1 MLHEMWS
8 TITKAYTNKKKSRF
22 EWKMILNSVSR
33 EGNFYLLDCSCVMD
47 DVDDAPKRDE
57 LCIFNFSRS
66 NGETV
71 RSFAVV
77 ENFRA
82 FNVDQAS
89 DVDHRLLPEGKP
101 NAATNFVLRTIRT
114 PKRTNELYV
123 FNKICLLSSAIDQFE
138 VQVRVSDVM
147 SQAIRNPG
155 TSNFVAVDPTKVK
168 ESSQENYLDSVQNE
182 AHFSIGQGMLF
193 PNSTPLFALL
203 QGPPG
208 IKIFFDITFAHL
220 FSKNTIIYNF
230 VGTGKTHVIVNVMR
244 HIIKSRLGTT
254 CNRMLYCAPT
264 DSAVDEMT
272 RRLLKLKESL
282 NFNGNFKN
290 AFRVLSKSSKYSFR
304 FIISRPHWRQT
315 GTKSSRKTSIN
326 R

>member
-1 MLHEMWS
+1 MPRLTLGPVTTRFTSQQSYSNVFHPLMLHEMWS

-123 FNKICLLSSAIDQFE
+123 FNKICLLS
-138 VQVRVSDVM
+138 
-147 SQAIRNPG
+147 
-155 TSNFVAVDPTKVK
+155 
-168 ESSQENYLDSVQNE
+168 
-182 AHFSIGQGMLF
+182 
-193 PNSTPLFALL
+193 
-203 QGPPG
+203 
-208 IKIFFDITFAHL
+208 
-220 FSKNTIIYNF
+220 
-230 VGTGKTHVIVNVMR
+230 
-244 HIIKSRLGTT
+244 
-254 CNRMLYCAPT
+254 
-264 DSAVDEMT
+264 
-272 RRLLKLKESL
+272 
-282 NFNGNFKN
+282 
-290 AFRVLSKSSKYSFR
+290 
-304 FIISRPHWRQT
+304 
-315 GTKSSRKTSIN
+315 
-326 R
+326 